1 MKNANNAA
9 NPVRREEP
17 APTLRSRGKGAFST
31 ENRRLTWNLVVWP
44 MLLKLNRP
52 YFTLN
57 EYRIKRNEICIKHGI
72 KCSNI
77 RGGLVSLTYKGFLI
91 KNQDIY
97 LINFSFSLYLKNK
110 VNLDYDKAFRKNS
123 QTLKRISDGLNVP
136 CV

>member
-1 MKNANNAA
+1 MIKNVNISV
-9 NPVRREEP
+9 NPVPKEEP
-17 APTLRSRGKGAFST
+17 PPTRRKGKGAFST

-57 EYRIKRNEICIKHGI
+57 EFRIKRNEICIKHGI

-97 LINFSFSLYLKNK
+97 LINFSLSFYLKNK
-110 VNLDYDKAFRKNS
+110 VNLNYDKAFRK
-123 QTLKRISDGLNVP
+123 RVP
-136 CV
+136 KH